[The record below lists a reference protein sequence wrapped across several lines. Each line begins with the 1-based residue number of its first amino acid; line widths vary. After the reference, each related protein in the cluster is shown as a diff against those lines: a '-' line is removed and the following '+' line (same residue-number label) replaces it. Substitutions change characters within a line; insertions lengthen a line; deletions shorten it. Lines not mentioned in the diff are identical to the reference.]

1 MDFLSENIYRR
12 ADGYILGCHLTVI
25 ILRSA
30 ILKMQ
35 QIHRSSESN
44 ETQHLLFAQ
53 PVISC
58 VAYIV
63 L

>member
-12 ADGYILGCHLTVI
+12 ADEYTECWDLTVI
-25 ILRSA
+25 LKRSA

-44 ETQHLLFAQ
+44 ETRHLLFAE
-53 PVISC
+53 PVFSC
-58 VAYIV
+58 VV
-63 L
+63 